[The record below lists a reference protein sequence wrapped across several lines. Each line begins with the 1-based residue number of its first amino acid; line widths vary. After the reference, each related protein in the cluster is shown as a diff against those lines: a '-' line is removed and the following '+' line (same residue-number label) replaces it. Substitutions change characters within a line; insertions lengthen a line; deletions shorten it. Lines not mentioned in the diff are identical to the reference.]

1 MIGGDVCRCYND
13 DTNGHWAGAGCG
25 NCMKGWNPPTCTE
38 CDPGRALFIVFLKIS
53 CHNPILN
60 VYINILSSKDHLF
73 CENIEVKLEN

>member
-13 DTNGHWAGAGCG
+13 DNNGHWAGAGCG

-38 CDPGRALFIVFLKIS
+38 CDPGRALCFVLLKIS

-60 VYINILSSKDHLF
+60 VYINMLSSKDLLF